1 MAVRKGV
8 SLHALVI
15 FICLGLTLFVC
26 SCFSQTNRED
36 GTHYVAQAKPQGY
49 PCPNCGYRVDMNNVN
64 KNIRMEN
71 ICSSCG
77 RGFFYTPRMENVA
90 NSNNG
95 YEKHE
100 QRPKIYGPSSSYYSD
115 TRYQRFGVG
124 GYSFKETKL
133 GFSETSWYFHD
144 SRVKSHRIV
153 PHWRTTRYHYP

>member
-8 SLHALVI
+8 SLHALAI
-15 FICLGLTLFVC
+15 LTCLGLTLLVC

-36 GTHYVAQAKPQGY
+36 STHYVAQAQPQGY
-49 PCPNCGYRVDMNNVN
+49 PCPNCGNIIDINSVN
-64 KNIRMEN
+64 KNIRTKN
-71 ICSSCG
+71 TCTKCG
-77 RGFFYTPRMENVA
+77 NGFFYTPRMENVA

-95 YEKHE
+95 YEQHE

-115 TRYQRFGVG
+115 TNYQRFGVG